1 MKLAQSVVTTGLV
14 LVVAIV
20 ATGLAAC
27 SLPPDQAPK
36 SASVKAAGAKPAETK
51 SAEAKPAEAK
61 AAPAAVAKAGSLAFR
76 SRAFGDGASIPARY
90 SCDGLNLSP
99 ELSWTGAPAKTQS
112 FVLIVEDPDAP
123 GGTFIHW
130 VFFDIAG
137 KLKGLPEG
145 QPATK
150 LGLAGINDFG
160 QRAWGGPCPPKG
172 KGVHRYFFK
181 LHAVDLPSLGLKPG
195 ASLPQ
200 LQRAMNGHI
209 LATAQI
215 IGRFGR

>member
-1 MKLAQSVVTTGLV
+1 MKLTQSVVTTGLV
-14 LVVAIV
+14 TAVWM
-20 ATGLAAC
+20 LAAGGAA
-27 SLPPDQAPK
+27 SAIPPGQA
-36 SASVKAAGAKPAETK
+36 SKPAGTK
-51 SAEAKPAEAK
+51 P
-61 AAPAAVAKAGSLAFR
+61 AVAKVAPAGVAKAETFTLR
-76 SRAFGDGASIPARY
+76 SRGFGDGASIPARY
-90 SCDGLNLSP
+90 TCDGLNLSP

-112 FVLIVEDPDAP
+112 FVLIVDDPDAP
-123 GGTFIHW
+123 GGTYVHW
-130 VFFDIAG
+130 VFFDISG

-150 LGLAGINDFG
+150 LGQPGINDFG
-160 QRAWGGPCPPKG
+160 KLAWGGPCPPKG

-181 LHAVDLPSLGLKPG
+181 LHAVDLPSLGLRPG

-200 LQRAMNGHI
+200 VQRAMNGHL